1 MKHITQ
7 RGYMDTMS
15 DSEAK
20 NKLQELI
27 REVVN
32 NRQQFQIVSKDGTV
46 VMLPKETYDNIL
58 VTLELLS
65 TPGLLDQLKLQEV
78 EEEFSKIEELS
89 Y

>member
-1 MKHITQ
+1 
-7 RGYMDTMS
+7 MDTVS

-20 NKLQELI
+20 DKLQEMI

-32 NRQQFQIVSKDGTV
+32 NRQQFQIISEEGTV

-65 TPGLLDQLKLQEV
+65 TPGLLDQLKLNEV
-78 EEEFSKIEELS
+78 EEEFSKVEEYS
-89 Y
+89 QAFSR